1 MESTD
6 LKQMWQKAHLQNGE
20 KMSDGI
26 SIEEMIKKNHCK
38 TISQVLSDIKLRI
51 LLYTLIL
58 SIFIGL
64 MLYAFVYLGIHF
76 TINSIVPFSLVG
88 LFLLVSTTMEINRL
102 IVFTRNAYNLPVQQ
116 SQNYFRRKLRQIK
129 TIDFFSYLILL
140 HSLAIL
146 VIRGYFRDIGG
157 VKNLTGTNVFQP
169 FILIFIIILLL
180 TPWFIKYQNNQ
191 RYRKMD

>member
-1 MESTD
+1 MENTD
-6 LKQMWQKAHLQNGE
+6 LKEMWQKAHIQKDD

-26 SIEEMIKKNHCK
+26 SVEEMIKMNHCK

-76 TINSIVPFSLVG
+76 TISSIVPFSLVG
-88 LFLLVSTTMEINRL
+88 LFLLVSTTMEVNRL
-102 IVFTRNAYNLPVQQ
+102 IVFTRNADNLSVQQ

-129 TIDFFSYLILL
+129 TIDFLSYLILL
-140 HSLAIL
+140 YLLAIN
-146 VIRGYFRDIGG
+146 VIRGYIQDIGG
-157 VKNLTGTNVFQP
+157 IRNLSDATVFQP
-169 FILIFIIILLL
+169 ILVIFLPYVLLRTTHYRTKNHEIIL
-180 TPWFIKYQNNQ
+180 NES
-191 RYRKMD
+191 